1 MHITDGCH
9 GPNNVQLNGAC
20 YYVEKQLLTAHE
32 AIANCQNGFG
42 NGKLFE
48 PRDKDTHDSVV
59 AAAQGITSQ
68 NYWLGISDTLSEG
81 QFQYLSGGNLTFSN
95 WNAGTL
101 DYIHWIFTNCSFNQR
116 V

>member
-1 MHITDGCH
+1 M
-9 GPNNVQLNGAC
+9 QLNGAC

-32 AIANCQNGFG
+32 AIANCQNGFD

-59 AAAQGITSQ
+59 AAAQRITSQ

-81 QFQYLSGGNLTFSN
+81 HFQYLSGGNLTFSN
-95 WNAGTL
+95 WNAGT
-101 DYIHWIFTNCSFNQR
+101 HWIFNNCSFNFD
-116 V
+116 

>member
-9 GPNNVQLNGAC
+9 GPNNVRLNGAC
-20 YYVEKQLLTAHE
+20 YYVEKQLLGFSE
-32 AIANCQNGFG
+32 ARDNCQNGFG

-95 WNAGTL
+95 WNAGT
-101 DYIHWIFTNCSFNQR
+101 HWIFTNFSFNFD
-116 V
+116 